1 MNERKTKYVKKIR
14 NIIEA
19 NKNLSKII
27 DFNSTDIFERR
38 TTYVAI
44 IILSKQPNQ
53 KIDYVN
59 ISDTPLKIK
68 TIFENDI
75 KLDTNII
82 PYDFI
87 INNGWNVEYFELQK
101 LKSKLINKYGTI
113 KDIERINI
121 KDGIQALWKKVYH
134 ITNYTKENN

>member
-1 MNERKTKYVKKIR
+1 METNRTIHFEDLDQDKAM
-14 NIIEA
+14 NIIGI
-19 NKNLSKII
+19 NDNNIK
-27 DFNSTDIFERR
+27 
-38 TTYVAI
+38 
-44 IILSKQPNQ
+44 ILSSCFN
-53 KIDYVN
+53 
-59 ISDTPLKIK
+59 
-68 TIFENDI
+68 
-75 KLDTNII
+75 TNITFRNN
-82 PYDFI
+82 DFI